1 MATGTMGFG
10 NREPLRAATDRP
22 IENASSLIPTHP
34 KLGVFEGNELRLPPA
49 CIRVCSCFTEPDAG
63 PGTECRS
70 VGDDWM

>member
-22 IENASSLIPTHP
+22 IENASSSIPTHP
-34 KLGVFEGNELRLPPA
+34 KLGVFERMNYA
-49 CIRVCSCFTEPDAG
+49 CNQRAPMFAVVTEPDAG
-63 PGTECRS
+63 PGVECRF